1 MWWLRLGARHE
12 SIASKVEIT
21 DALRPKRGAAFRSVA
36 TMMWRSGMEL
46 SADNSSPV
54 RNPEGAVACLNA
66 MFFSRQPDVKGTN
79 IPENQKKGRKSSAT
93 ESVVVDWRGE
103 AAKSESAKNRS
114 GSPRETLGGSF
125 FLGCL
130 CAPFLVYLLG

>member
-1 MWWLRLGARHE
+1 
-12 SIASKVEIT
+12 
-21 DALRPKRGAAFRSVA
+21 
-36 TMMWRSGMEL
+36 
-46 SADNSSPV
+46 
-54 RNPEGAVACLNA
+54 

-114 GSPRETLGGSF
+114 GSPRETLGALSF
-125 FLGCL
+125 
-130 CAPFLVYLLG
+130 